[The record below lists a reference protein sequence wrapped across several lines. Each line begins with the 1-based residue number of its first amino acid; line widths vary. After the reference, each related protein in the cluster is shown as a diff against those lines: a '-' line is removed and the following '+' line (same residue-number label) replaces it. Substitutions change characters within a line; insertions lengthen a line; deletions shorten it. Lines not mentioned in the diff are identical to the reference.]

1 MLFLLSPAKSL
12 DWSPAPGAAE
22 ATAPELLGD
31 AGVLMRRA
39 KRLSVEQLRSLM
51 HISEDLATLNRERF
65 QVITPTPDAEG
76 DRPAALAF
84 NGDVYRGLDARSL
97 NDEDLAWAQAH
108 VGILSGLYGVL
119 RPMDLIQ
126 PYRLE
131 MGTRLETRRGKN
143 LYAFWDDRVT
153 KVVNQRVQVSGDPV
167 VVNLAS
173 NEYFRVV
180 KKKKLQARL
189 VTPVFKEELPD
200 GKVKVISFFAK
211 WARGAM
217 VRWAIERKVETVDE
231 LVGFDAGGYRHR
243 PDLSD
248 GDTWVFTRPKP
259 PPANSRGAR

>member
-1 MLFLLSPAKSL
+1 VLFLLSPAKSL
-12 DWSPAPGAAE
+12 DWSPAPGAVE
-22 ATAPELLGD
+22 PTAPDLLKD

-39 KRLSVEQLRSLM
+39 RRLSIKQLRALM
-51 HISEDLATLNRERF
+51 DISEDLATLNRERF
-65 QVITPTPDAEG
+65 QVITPEPDPEA

-97 NDEDLAWAQAH
+97 DDEDLAWAQAH

-131 MGTRLETRRGKN
+131 MGTRLKTRRGES

-153 KVVNQRVQVSGDPV
+153 KVVNRRVRDSGERV

-180 KKKKLQARL
+180 KKKQLRARL

-200 GKVKVISFFAK
+200 GSAKVISFFAK

-217 VRWAIERKVETVDE
+217 VRWAIERKVEAVDE
-231 LVGFDAGGYRHR
+231 LLGFDAGGYRHR

-259 PPANSRGAR
+259 PPVNG

>member
-12 DWSPAPGAAE
+12 DWSPAP
-22 ATAPELLGD
+22 ATIPPTSPDLLKD
-31 AGVLMRRA
+31 AGMLMRRA
-39 KRLSVEQLRSLM
+39 KRLSVKQLRELM
-51 HISEDLATLNRERF
+51 DISEDLATLNRERF
-65 QVITPTPDAEG
+65 QTISPEPDAEA

-84 NGDVYRGLDARSL
+84 NGDVYRGLDARTL
-97 NDEDLAWAQAH
+97 DDEDLAWAQEH

-131 MGTRLETRRGKN
+131 MGTRLDTRRGDT

-153 KVVNQRVQVSGDPV
+153 KVVNQRAKAHGEPV

-173 NEYFRVV
+173 NEYFKVV
-180 KKKKLQARL
+180 KKKLLKARL
-189 VTPVFKEELPD
+189 VTPVFKEERED
-200 GKVKVISFFAK
+200 GRLQVISFFAK

-217 VRWAIERKVETVDE
+217 VRWAIERKVESVDE
-231 LVGFDAGGYRHR
+231 LQDFDAGGYAFR
-243 PDLSD
+243 PELSK

-259 PPANSRGAR
+259 PPASA

>member
-12 DWSPAPGAAE
+12 DWSPAPAAAP
-22 ATAPELLGD
+22 ATQPDLLKD
-31 AGVLMRRA
+31 AGILMRRA
-39 KRLSVEQLRSLM
+39 RRLSVRQLRELM
-51 HISEDLATLNRERF
+51 DISEDLATLNRERF
-65 QVITPTPDAEG
+65 QVISPEPDADA

-84 NGDVYRGLDARSL
+84 NGDVYRGLDARTL
-97 NDEDLAWAQAH
+97 DDEDLAWAQAH

-131 MGTRLETRRGKN
+131 MGTRLKTRRGES

-153 KVVNQRVQVSGDPV
+153 KVVNRRVRESGEQV

-180 KKKKLQARL
+180 KKKKLRARL
-189 VTPVFKEELPD
+189 ITPVFKEELPD
-200 GKVKVISFFAK
+200 GRLQVISFFAK

-217 VRWAIERKVETVDE
+217 VRWAIERKVEQVDE
-231 LVGFDAGGYRHR
+231 LLGFDAGDYRHR
-243 PDLSD
+243 PDLSE
-248 GDTWVFTRPKP
+248 GDTWVFSRPKP
-259 PPANSRGAR
+259 PPVNA

>member
-12 DWSPAPGAAE
+12 DWSPAPVTVPP
-22 ATAPELLGD
+22 TAPDLLDD
-31 AGVLMRRA
+31 AGLLMRRA
-39 KRLSVEQLRSLM
+39 KRLSVDELRALM
-51 HISEDLATLNRERF
+51 GISESLATLNRERF
-65 QVITPTPDAEG
+65 QTISPEPDPEA

-97 NDEDLAWAQAH
+97 DDESLAWAQAH
-108 VGILSGLYGVL
+108 VGILSGLYGLL

-131 MGTRLETRRGKN
+131 MGTRLDTSRGDS

-153 KVVNQRVQVSGDPV
+153 QVVNQRLQGEGDPV

-180 KKKKLQARL
+180 KKKALAARV

-200 GKVKVISFFAK
+200 GRVKVISFFAK

-217 VRWAIERKVETVDE
+217 VRWAIERKVEHVDE
-231 LVGFDAGGYRHR
+231 LLGFDSGGYRHR
-243 PDLSD
+243 PDLTE

-259 PPANSRGAR
+259 APANG

>member
-12 DWSPAPGAAE
+12 DWTPAPP
-22 ATAPELLGD
+22 TVPPTQPDLLKD

-39 KRLSVEQLRSLM
+39 KRLSVKQLRELM
-51 HISEDLATLNRERF
+51 DISEDLATLNRERF
-65 QVITPTPDAEG
+65 QVITPEPDAEA

-97 NDEDLAWAQAH
+97 DDEDLAWAQEH

-131 MGTRLETRRGKN
+131 MGTKLKTRRGET

-153 KVVNQRVQVSGDPV
+153 KVVNRRVAALDDRV

-173 NEYFRVV
+173 NEYFKVV
-180 KKKKLQARL
+180 QKKKLKARL
-189 VTPVFKEELPD
+189 VTPVFKEQRED
-200 GKVKVISFFAK
+200 GRLQVISFFAK

-217 VRWAIERKVETVDE
+217 VRWAIERKVEDVDE
-231 LVGFDAGGYRHR
+231 LKGFDAGGYAFQ
-243 PDLSD
+243 PDLSTD
-248 GDTWVFTRPKP
+248 DTWVFTRPKP
-259 PPANSRGAR
+259 PPANG

>member
-12 DWSPAPGAAE
+12 DWSPAPAGL
-22 ATAPELLGD
+22 APTRPDLMKD

-39 KRLSVEQLRSLM
+39 RRLSVHQLRELM
-51 HISEDLATLNRERF
+51 DISDDLATLNRERF
-65 QVITPTPDAEG
+65 QVITPEPDDEA

-84 NGDVYRGLDARSL
+84 NGDVYRGLDARTL
-97 NDEDLAWAQAH
+97 DDEALAWAQAH

-119 RPMDLIQ
+119 RPLDLIQ

-131 MGTRLETRRGKN
+131 MGTRLTTRRGES
-143 LYAFWDDRVT
+143 LYAFWGDRVT
-153 KVVNQRVQVSGDPV
+153 KVVRRRAQESGDGV

-173 NEYFRVV
+173 NEYFRVIQ
-180 KKKKLQARL
+180 KKHLGGRL
-189 VTPVFKEELPD
+189 VTPVFKEEAPD
-200 GKVKVISFFAK
+200 GRVKVISFFAK

-217 VRWAIERKVETVDE
+217 VRWAIERKVEAVDE
-231 LVGFDAGGYRHR
+231 LLAFDAGGYRHR

-259 PPANSRGAR
+259 PPANG